1 MARAPLEQ
9 KPKRPTPPR
18 DKTAANLMAIGLFF
32 AAGGLIYY
40 WTALQLHMGWLTET
54 DFSATYIADTGPYDP
69 YTAKDV
75 GKLSLIATV
84 MFVGGGGLLTLGV
97 RRMLAISR
105 RRDASSS

>member
-1 MARAPLEQ
+1 MTRPALEQ
-9 KPKRPTPPR
+9 TKRPTPPR

-54 DFSATYIADTGPYDP
+54 DFSAPYIASTGPYDP

-75 GKLSLIATV
+75 AKLSVIATV

-97 RRMLAISR
+97 RRMLALSR
-105 RRDASSS
+105 RRDAASS